1 MRIFLAPMEGVI
13 DHHMRSLLV
22 AIGGIDLCV
31 TEFIRV
37 TDHLLPNKVF
47 FRYCPELLTDGATSQ
62 GCPVR
67 VQLLGSNPAALA
79 MNAEKAARLGASAI
93 DLNFGCPAKTVNR
106 HRGGACLLEEPDL
119 LEDIAGS
126 VRAAVPDTVPV
137 TAKIRLGYQ
146 DRTPYLANA
155 MALTRAGVSELVVHA
170 RSKADGYKPPAYW
183 ECIGEIR
190 EAVSIPVIA
199 NGEIW
204 SVDDF
209 LLCRERSGCDDI
221 MLGRGILAQPDL
233 ALAIKVCINEKRHLS
248 LSWQQIARHLLDFYQ
263 ATRHNYP
270 KKYLGNRL
278 KQWLFYLKLQ
288 YPQAETLFEKI
299 KKSRDDQVI
308 THALADAANITD
320 KKFTGC
326 AA

>member
-13 DHHMRSLLV
+13 DHHMRSLLTAV
-22 AIGGIDLCV
+22 GGIDLCV

-37 TDHLLPNKVF
+37 TDHLLPGKVF
-47 FRYCPELLTDGATSQ
+47 FRYCPELLSGGTTLQ
-62 GCPVR
+62 GSPVR
-67 VQLLGSNPAALA
+67 VQLLGSNPTALA
-79 MNAEKAARLGASAI
+79 MNAKKAAQLGALAI

-106 HRGGACLLEEPDL
+106 HRGGACLLDEPQL
-119 LEDIAGS
+119 LGEIAAS
-126 VRAAVPDTVPV
+126 VRAAVPDNVPV

-146 DRTPYLANA
+146 DRAPYLANA
-155 MALTRAGVSELVVHA
+155 LALARAGVSELVVHA

-183 ECIGEIR
+183 EYIGEIR
-190 EAVSIPVIA
+190 EAISIPVIA

-209 LLCRERSGCDDI
+209 LLCRTKSGCQDI
-221 MLGRGILAQPDL
+221 MLGRGILARPDL
-233 ALAIKVCINEKRHLS
+233 ALAIKACIDEKRHVY
-248 LSWQQIARHLLDFYQ
+248 LSWKQIARHLLDFYQ

-270 KKYLGNRL
+270 KKYVGNRL

-288 YPQAETLFEKI
+288 YPEAEILFEEI

-308 THALADAANITD
+308 TNALASAATTD
-320 KKFTGC
+320 KKSIGC

>member
-13 DHHMRSLLV
+13 DHHMRSLL
-22 AIGGIDLCV
+22 ATIGGIDLCV

-37 TDHLLPNKVF
+37 TDHLLPGKVF
-47 FRYCPELLTDGATSQ
+47 FRYCPELLTKGTTSR

-79 MNAEKAARLGASAI
+79 MNAEKAARLGAPAI

-106 HRGGACLLEEPDL
+106 HRGGACLLEEPGL
-119 LEDIAGS
+119 LEEIAGR

-155 MALTRAGVSELVVHA
+155 KALARAGVSEIVVHA

-190 EAVSIPVIA
+190 EAVSIPVVA

-209 LLCRERSGCDDI
+209 LLCRERSSCQDV
-221 MLGRGILAQPDL
+221 MLGRGILARPDL
-233 ALAIKVCINEKRHLS
+233 ALAIKACVGEKRHVY
-248 LSWQQIARHLLDFYQ
+248 LSWEQIARHLLDFYQ

-288 YPQAETLFEKI
+288 YPEAGALFEEI

-308 THALADAANITD
+308 TNALASAANTENP
-320 KKFTGC
+320 TGC